1 MKQKT
6 DKEGRW
12 RLVLEGVEENLAAPI
27 MELSDGFMEQMEAMV
42 KELRKIGGGIWALV
56 EGVGKLMEIMEQLE
70 RMEMSKVEKEVEIE
84 NVQRVN
90 KGTVTEIMSEEGSEE
105 DSEGEKEED
114 KEGNRDKEMDGDE
127 EN

>member
-56 EGVGKLMEIMEQLE
+56 KGVGKLMEIMEQLE